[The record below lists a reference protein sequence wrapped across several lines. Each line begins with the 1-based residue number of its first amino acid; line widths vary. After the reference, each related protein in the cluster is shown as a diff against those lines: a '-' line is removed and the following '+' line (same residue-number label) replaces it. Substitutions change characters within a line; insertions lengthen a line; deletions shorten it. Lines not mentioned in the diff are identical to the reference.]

1 MMRIKDIDITQESVE
16 KFLDEINIEAL
27 ADSIKM
33 SLDTY
38 DIEVNTGKTYYTPSN
53 KEFNYTLKNTNTIFG
68 DMGAAA

>member
-27 ADSIKM
+27 AD
-33 SLDTY
+33 
-38 DIEVNTGKTYYTPSN
+38 
-53 KEFNYTLKNTNTIFG
+53 KEFAYTLKNTNAIFG